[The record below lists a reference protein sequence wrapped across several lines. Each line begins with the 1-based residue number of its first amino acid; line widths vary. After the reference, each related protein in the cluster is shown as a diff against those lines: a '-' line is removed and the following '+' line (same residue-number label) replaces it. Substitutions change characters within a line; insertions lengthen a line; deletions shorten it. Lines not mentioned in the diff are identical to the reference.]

1 MVDGIVKI
9 HGKEYLTVAKRVSN
23 FRSNEKYQ
31 NYSLETEVVELDD
44 QKVVMKASISNENGR
59 VIATGHAEEKRA
71 SSMINKTSALEN
83 CETSAIGRALAS
95 LGFGGTEFASANE
108 VENAIAQQEKVN
120 TNEIENQLNKA
131 KKISEKKEVTKD
143 NDLPPEYLKHLAKKP
158 AIKVPLNIKGSK

>member
-23 FRSNEKYQ
+23 FRANEKYQ

-44 QKVVMKASISNENGR
+44 QKVVMKAFISNENGR
-59 VIATGHAEEKRA
+59 VIATGHAEEKRQ

>member
-44 QKVVMKASISNENGR
+44 QKVVMKAFISNENGR
-59 VIATGHAEEKRA
+59 VIATGHAEEKRQ

-108 VENAIAQQEKVN
+108 VENAIAQQQETN

-131 KKISEKKEVTKD
+131 KKTSEKKEVTK
-143 NDLPPEYLKHLAKKP
+143 NNTIPSEWLKHVQDKP
-158 AIKVPLNIKGSK
+158 AIKGGK

>member
-44 QKVVMKASISNENGR
+44 QKVVMKAFISNENGR
-59 VIATGHAEEKRA
+59 VIATGHAEEKRQ

-108 VENAIAQQEKVN
+108 VENAIAQQQETN

-131 KKISEKKEVTKD
+131 KKISEKKEVTK
-143 NDLPPEYLKHLAKKP
+143 NNNIPSEWLKHVQDKP
-158 AIKVPLNIKGSK
+158 AIKGGK

>member
-108 VENAIAQQEKVN
+108 VENAITQQEKVN

>member
-23 FRSNEKYQ
+23 FRANEKYQ
-31 NYSLETEVVELDD
+31 NYSLETNVVELDD

-71 SSMINKTSALEN
+71 SSQINKTSALEN

-108 VENAIAQQEKVN
+108 VENAIAQQQAPN
-120 TNEIENQLNKA
+120 TNEIENQLNNA
-131 KKISEKKEVTKD
+131 KK
-143 NDLPPEYLKHLAKKP
+143 EYLKHFAKKP
-158 AIKVPLNIKGSK
+158 AIKGGK